1 MKVVAVTAC
10 SSGIAHTY
18 MAAEALEVVAKKN
31 GIDISVETQGS
42 MGIEN
47 ELAPEDIEKAVCV
60 ILTNDMHI
68 VDEHRFEGKKV
79 IRMSTSDVIK
89 KADVIMK
96 KIISTFK

>member
-18 MAAEALEVVAKKN
+18 MAAEALEVVAKKYN
-31 GIDISVETQGS
+31 IDISVETQGS
-42 MGIEN
+42 IGIEN
-47 ELAPEDIEKAVCV
+47 ELVQEDIDNAVCV
-60 ILTNDMHI
+60 ILTNDMPI
-68 VDEHRFEGKKV
+68 ISEHRFEGKKV

>member
-18 MAAEALEVVAKKN
+18 MAAEALEVVAKRN
-31 GIDISVETQGS
+31 GIDISVETQGAI
-42 MGIEN
+42 GIEN
-47 ELAPEDIEKAVCV
+47 ELTPEDIEKAVCV
-60 ILTNDMHI
+60 ILTNDMPI
-68 VDEHRFEGKKV
+68 INEHRFEGKKV

-96 KIISTFK
+96 KIMGTFK